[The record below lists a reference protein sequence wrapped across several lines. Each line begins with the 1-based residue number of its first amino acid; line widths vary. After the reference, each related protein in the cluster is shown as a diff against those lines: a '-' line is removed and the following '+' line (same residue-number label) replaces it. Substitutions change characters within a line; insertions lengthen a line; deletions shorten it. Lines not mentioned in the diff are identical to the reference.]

1 MSTTVETNQH
11 YDLDPEIFGSFLDPM
26 RKYSSGLYLDDTDDL
41 AAAQRHK
48 LAFVSGRLRL
58 RGGERVLDVGC
69 GWGALTLHV
78 ATEHAAH
85 VTGVTPAGRQRD
97 HVLATATERGL
108 DRLVEV
114 HHGPIEGFTAPRGSY
129 DAAAALGSV
138 VHMADLPAVLAH
150 VRVMLRRGG
159 RLYLSESCFRS
170 AEIAERFD
178 DRPNVGFV
186 RHDVFGNGRLRP
198 LSELVAATE
207 SAGFAVE
214 AVDDLTDHYRRTIA
228 DWITNV
234 QANAAAIDAIEP
246 GMAARLA
253 RYLEVGNA
261 AWGFTTRHYGLTLR
275 NAR

>member
-1 MSTTVETNQH
+1 MSATVETNQH

-26 RKYSSGLYLDDTDDL
+26 RKYSSGLYLDDADDL
-41 AAAQRHK
+41 ATAQRRK
-48 LAFVSGRLRL
+48 LAFVSGRLGL
-58 RGGERVLDVGC
+58 TGGEHVLDIGC

-78 ATEHAAH
+78 AAEHAAR

-97 HVLATATERGL
+97 HVLATAVERGL
-108 DRLVEV
+108 AELVTV
-114 HHGPIEGFTAPRGSY
+114 HHGPIEEFTAPHGSY

-138 VHMADLPAVLAH
+138 VHMTDLPAVLRQ
-150 VRVMLRRGG
+150 VRALLRRGG

-170 AEIAERFD
+170 AEIATRFD

-186 RHDVFGNGRLRP
+186 RHEVFGNGRLRP

-228 DWITNV
+228 DWIANV
-234 QANAAAIDAIEP
+234 EASAEAIDAIEP
-246 GMAARLA
+246 GMSARLA

-261 AWGFTTRHYGLTLR
+261 GWGFTTRHYGLTLR